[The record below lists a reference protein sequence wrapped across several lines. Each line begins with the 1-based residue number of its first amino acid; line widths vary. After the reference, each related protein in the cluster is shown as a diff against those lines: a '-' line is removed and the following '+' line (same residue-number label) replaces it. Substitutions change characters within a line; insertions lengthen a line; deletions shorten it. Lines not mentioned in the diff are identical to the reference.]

1 MNEIQPDL
9 IIGSKYKVINKIGQG
24 SFGDVY
30 LGHNI
35 ETGEA
40 LAIKVEH
47 LEKKHILKH
56 ECTVYQAIAASDYKY
71 KPRIP
76 RVYWYGMHGNYHVM
90 VMEYLGRSLEF
101 LFSNICRG
109 KFSFKTTIMI
119 GIQLLDQLALL
130 HCNGYIHRDI
140 KPENFL
146 MGVGHQNRHIY
157 MIDLGLAKEYKKK
170 AHIKEISGKNLVGT
184 ARYSSLNSHKG
195 LELSRRDDL
204 ESLGYLLI
212 YFIKGELPWQGIKA
226 NNKNDKYIM
235 IGKMKET
242 TPVETLCQGV
252 PLPLVQYMKYVRTL
266 NFKDR
271 PDYYFLRKLFVD
283 WFEEQGFR
291 YDYYDWD
298 ESS

>member
-1 MNEIQPDL
+1 MNENTL
-9 IIGSKYKVINKIGQG
+9 IATKFKIISKLGQG

-35 ETGEA
+35 ETSEV

-47 LEKKHILKH
+47 IDKKHILKH
-56 ECTVYQAIAASDYKY
+56 EYQVYQAIKAASSNH

-76 RVYWYGMHGNYHVM
+76 KVYWFGIHNNYQVM

-101 LFSNICRG
+101 LFTSCNGR
-109 KFSFKTTIMI
+109 FSPKTTIML
-119 GIQLLDQLALL
+119 GIQILDQLALL
-130 HCNGYIHRDI
+130 HCNGYLHRDI

-146 MGVGHQNRHIY
+146 MGVGNNNRHVY

-170 AHIKEISGKNLVGT
+170 AHIKEVCGKNLIGT
-184 ARYSSLNSHKG
+184 ARYSSINSHKG

-204 ESLGYLLI
+204 ESLGYLLV
-212 YFIKGELPWQGIKA
+212 YFIRGELPWQGIKA
-226 NNKNDKYIM
+226 KTKAEKYEM
-235 IGKMKET
+235 IGNKKIS
-242 TPVETLCQGV
+242 TPVDVLCYGT
-252 PLPLVQYMKYVRTL
+252 PWPIAQYLKYVRSL
-266 NFKDR
+266 DFKVK
-271 PDYYFLRKLFVD
+271 PDYYYLRKLFVD

-298 ESS
+298 NK